1 MRIVLYCALI
11 IFLAGCTR
19 RHVETITIKGS
30 DTEVNLV
37 LQLAEAYMET
47 NPAVSVSVTGGGS
60 GVGIA
65 GLLNGRLDVANSS
78 REINNHELMLASE
91 RNIAMSNTLFSLLM
105 HLPLSA
111 IPPSR

>member
-37 LQLAEAYMET
+37 LQLAEAYMKRIQRYPSAL
-47 NPAVSVSVTGGGS
+47 PAAAAALVSQ
-60 GVGIA
+60 A
-65 GLLNGRLDVANSS
+65 C
-78 REINNHELMLASE
+78 
-91 RNIAMSNTLFSLLM
+91 
-105 HLPLSA
+105 
-111 IPPSR
+111 